1 MTSHVPSALLLL
13 AALAPTAPAAAE
25 PRPDPLDARVA
36 VPALRYSSSLAG
48 FRTWGD
54 TTPMAWKDAND
65 NAARIGGWRA
75 YAREAQAPAAGASA
89 PAAMGQKR

>member
-1 MTSHVPSALLLL
+1 
-13 AALAPTAPAAAE
+13 
-25 PRPDPLDARVA
+25 
-36 VPALRYSSSLAG
+36 
-48 FRTWGD
+48 
-54 TTPMAWKDAND
+54 MAWKDAND